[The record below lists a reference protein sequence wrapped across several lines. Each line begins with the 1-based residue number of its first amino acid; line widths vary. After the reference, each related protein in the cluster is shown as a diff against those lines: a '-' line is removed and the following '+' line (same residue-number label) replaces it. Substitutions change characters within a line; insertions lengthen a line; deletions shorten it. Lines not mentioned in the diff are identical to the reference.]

1 LPALAPEPGPR
12 QLTDRAIIQGCVT
25 WQAETSRD
33 DADRALLRP
42 LLRGIVEQAMFAGP
56 ICGVL
61 SALYTA
67 QLAQSSPLAPNPAL
81 HATVLQVQSWHT
93 HFLRNY
99 YITPEQNTLSWVL
112 AAPAIA
118 WLVLL
123 VPVLIGLGIRSHY
136 AKDRR

>member
-1 LPALAPEPGPR
+1 VRAASRSPLP
-12 QLTDRAIIQGCVT
+12 
-25 WQAETSRD
+25 
-33 DADRALLRP
+33 P